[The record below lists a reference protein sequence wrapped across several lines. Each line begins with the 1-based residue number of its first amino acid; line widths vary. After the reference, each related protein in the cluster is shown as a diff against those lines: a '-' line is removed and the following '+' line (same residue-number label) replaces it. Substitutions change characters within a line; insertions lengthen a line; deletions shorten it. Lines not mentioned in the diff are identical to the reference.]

1 MTNAQQRGT
10 IFDVQ
15 TYALYDGPGIR
26 TAIYFKG
33 CPLRCY
39 WCHNP
44 ESQRRGPQMVH
55 WPERCQGCGRCAAT
69 CPEGALE
76 LWRGEVRRDGKWCT
90 ECGRCAAACPQEAQE
105 RIGFSIGVAELVELV
120 ARDKPFFDR
129 SGGGGVTATGGEP
142 TMQAGFLLELVEGLH
157 ALGVHT
163 ALETCG
169 HFAPRLRDALA
180 EGIDLFLFDLKTM
193 TPELHRR
200 DTGVDNVL
208 ILENFVTLLERVG
221 PERLIPRIPLVPGF
235 NTSSAELASF
245 RSFLSQV
252 GYRGPVHLM
261 PYHSWARGKY
271 ERLDSM
277 ERERAHKIP
286 ERYLDGARDRI
297 LGAFSSNELAP
308 VWGG

>member
-1 MTNAQQRGT
+1 MTDAPQRGT

-33 CPLRCY
+33 CPLRCF

-44 ESQRRGPQMVH
+44 ESQRRRPQVVH
-55 WPERCQGCGRCAAT
+55 WPERCQGCGLCVTT
-69 CPEGALE
+69 CPKGALE
-76 LWRGEVRRDGKWCT
+76 LCRGQVRRDAERCT
-90 ECGRCAAACPQEAQE
+90 DCGTCAAACPQEAQE
-105 RIGFSIGVAELVELV
+105 RIGYSIRASELVELV

-129 SGGGGVTATGGEP
+129 SGGGVTATGGEP
-142 TMQAGFLLELVEGLH
+142 TMQTDFLLDLVEGFH
-157 ALGVHT
+157 TLGVHT
-163 ALETCG
+163 TLETCG
-169 HFAPRLRDALA
+169 HFTPRLRDALA

-200 DTGVDNVL
+200 ETGVDNAL

-235 NTSSAELASF
+235 NTSSSEIESF
-245 RSFLSQV
+245 RSFLSRV
-252 GYRGPVHLM
+252 GYRGSVHLM
-261 PYHSWARGKY
+261 PYHSLARGKY
-271 ERLDSM
+271 ERLDYVK
-277 ERERAHKIP
+277 RERAHKIP
-286 ERYLDGARDRI
+286 VRYLDGARDRI
-297 LGAFSSNELAP
+297 LAAFSSNELTP